1 LDGAADG
8 LITISSTKKFKVKS
22 SVVISATSLPNL
34 TLEIKRVIDKT
45 TFLVG
50 PVGSI
55 NLRSDLSLYT
65 VLLSASVTHYEQ
77 DRPKVPIDDQHRAS
91 WEAEPTLA
99 RRSILVDEWGE
110 FYDPSNP
117 LSVQL
122 SDGAINIGSVN
133 AEVEVQL
140 SHKDNY
146 PDLGDV
152 ADSVRVGDG
161 VNELKV
167 NGDGSINVVTSTAA
181 ATTTPTIEN
190 YSIVLSG
197 TEYSYSFPLGTKQF
211 SFVDRDGDAKTR
223 IAYVSGDTATKYKTI
238 KPGNTYEVN
247 NISTLTGFAIYFQ
260 SNKANR
266 IIEIVSWK

>member
-1 LDGAADG
+1 MNGGVDG
-8 LITISSTKKFKVKS
+8 LITVASTKKFKVKS

-50 PVGSI
+50 PSGSI

-65 VLLSASVTHYEQ
+65 ILLSASVTHHEQ
-77 DRPKVPIDDQHRAS
+77 VRPKVPKPDQDFAS
-91 WEAEPTLA
+91 YETEPTLA
-99 RRSILVDEWGE
+99 RRVILVDEWGE
-110 FYDPSNP
+110 FYDPANP

-122 SDGAINIGSVN
+122 SDGAINIGTVN

-140 SHKDNY
+140 SHKDNT

-161 VNELKV
+161 INELKV
-167 NGDGSINVVTSTAA
+167 NGDGSINVVTSSAA
-181 ATTTPTIEN
+181 ATNTPTIEN
-190 YSIVLSG
+190 ISAILPNI
-197 TEYSYSFPLGTKQF
+197 EYSYAFPLGTRQF
-211 SFVDRDGDAKTR
+211 NLFDREGNAIIR
-223 IAYVSGDTATKYKTI
+223 VAYISGNTNIKWKTI
-238 KPGNTYEVN
+238 KYGETYEVN
-247 NISTLTGFAIYFQ
+247 NISSSAGFTIYFQ

-266 IIEIVSWK
+266 VIEIESWK